1 MRNITKGEAIKF
13 LTECSEGTCA
23 TIFDFVQMRKPM
35 NYARF
40 DEILSDSHDKL
51 MEFIYQ
57 GKEVEYRV
65 PANIT
70 ANRIVFRVFNNGT
83 DDDDL
88 STLDLSGKDRHCLIT
103 DNWRTV
109 VIVVENYDDP
119 EFPII
124 KYLIYHRVPE
134 EWISSCRLQV
144 GLK

>member
-23 TIFDFVQMRKPM
+23 TIFDCVQMRKPM

-40 DEILSDSHDKL
+40 DEILSNSHDNL

-57 GKEVEYRV
+57 GKEAVYRV
-65 PANIT
+65 PAKVTENSIQW
-70 ANRIVFRVFNNGT
+70 
-83 DDDDL
+83 DDG
-88 STLDLSGKDRHCLIT
+88 STLDLKGKDTHCLIT

-109 VIVVENYDDP
+109 VIVKKNYNDP

-124 KYLIYHRVPE
+124 KYLIYHRVPK
-134 EWISSCRLQV
+134 EWIDSCRLQAE
-144 GLK
+144 LK